1 MTPFLLI
8 LSAPSGGGKTTIAK
22 ALLAARDDLR
32 YSISATTRPPRAG
45 EMDGID
51 YHFLERDEFDR
62 RADAGDFLEWAEY
75 GGQRYG
81 TLSADV
87 DATLASGRHIVLDID
102 VQGARLIRERCQN
115 VVSVFIIPPTAQTL
129 VERLGGR
136 QTEQREQL
144 MQRLRRAV
152 EELKDAPLY
161 DYVVVNANLT
171 QAVADVAAIIDA
183 ESCRLSR
190 VDNLETVVHELTKG
204 LENALESLTDTQ
216 EP

>member
-32 YSISATTRPPRAG
+32 YSISATTRSPRPG
-45 EMDGID
+45 EMDGVD
-51 YHFLERDEFDR
+51 YHFLEREEFDR
-62 RADAGDFLEWAEY
+62 RVEAGEFLEWAEY
-75 GGQRYG
+75 GGHWYG
-81 TLSADV
+81 TLSAEV
-87 DATLASGRHIVLDID
+87 DATLAGGRHVVLDIE
-102 VQGARLIRERCQN
+102 VQGARLVRERCQN
-115 VVSVFIIPPTAQTL
+115 VVSVFIIPPTAQAL
-129 VERLGGR
+129 VARLGGR

-144 MQRLRRAV
+144 TRRLRRAV

-161 DYVVVNANLT
+161 DYVVVNTDLA
-171 QAVADVAAIIDA
+171 QAVTDVAAIIDA

-190 VDNLETVVHELTKG
+190 VDNLETVLNELTED
-204 LENALESLTDTQ
+204 LENALESLHDTQ